1 MCIDV
6 VFGDLFGRGGLCVD
20 LGMFFFFFF
29 SSRRRHTRSGRV
41 TGVQTCA
48 LPISMVDYVVN
59 LCQGHIDYLQRLP
72 KSVIRRILSYVE
84 LEDIAKVSVLNKT
97 FHKV

>member
-1 MCIDV
+1 MHWFCNCVSPLYASLKSITTHTFVIAMVMCA
-6 VFGDLFGRGGLCVD
+6 FG
-20 LGMFFFFFF
+20 
-29 SSRRRHTRSGRV
+29 
-41 TGVQTCA
+41 Q
-48 LPISMVDYVVN
+48 PMVDYVVN